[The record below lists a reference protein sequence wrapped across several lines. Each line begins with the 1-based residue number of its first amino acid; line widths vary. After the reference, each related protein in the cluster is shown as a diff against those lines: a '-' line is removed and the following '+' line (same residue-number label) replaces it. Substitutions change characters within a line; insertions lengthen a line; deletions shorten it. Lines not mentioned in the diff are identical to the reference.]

1 MENATTNAEDGKLW
15 PPLVG
20 KHFIDVLVEEEL
32 RGNMPQGQF
41 KTGLW
46 TSIMCEFNL
55 HGNKNYN
62 KEQLR
67 QKYQILKV
75 RHRVFSQLLGRTGI
89 GWDPVSKMVVG
100 SEVAWESAIAVSA
113 KHNLNIINY
122 QSHLY

>member
-1 MENATTNAEDGKLW
+1 
-15 PPLVG
+15 
-20 KHFIDVLVEEEL
+20 
-32 RGNMPQGQF
+32 
-41 KTGLW
+41 
-46 TSIMCEFNL
+46 MCEFNL

>member
-1 MENATTNAEDGKLW
+1 MANATIDAEDGKLW

-32 RGNMPQGQF
+32 RGNMPQCQF

-46 TSIMCEFNL
+46 TSIVCEFNL

-75 RHRVFSQLLGRTGI
+75 RHWVFSQLLGRTGI
-89 GWDPVSKMVVG
+89 
-100 SEVAWESAIAVSA
+100 
-113 KHNLNIINY
+113 
-122 QSHLY
+122 